1 LGSAITQHFQ
11 AFGLRNNIGGT
22 KIHPFAQGHFSTAN
36 IIIANIPTMVC
47 YSKIFTCNKY
57 SHRAKYLP
65 LVNIHNSEVL

>member
-36 IIIANIPTMVC
+36 IIIVTYQRWYVIVKYLLVINIPTGRN
-47 YSKIFTCNKY
+47 I
-57 SHRAKYLP
+57 YLW
-65 LVNIHNSEVL
+65 